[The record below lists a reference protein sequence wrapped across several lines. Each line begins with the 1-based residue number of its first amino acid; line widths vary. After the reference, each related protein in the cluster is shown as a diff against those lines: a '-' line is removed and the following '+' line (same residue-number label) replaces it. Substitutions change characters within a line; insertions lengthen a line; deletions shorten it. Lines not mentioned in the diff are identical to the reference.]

1 MAPAGELLWN
11 IYGRALHTKPRP
23 RGEMSGRDVIP
34 AVNKYVKDLSESINA
49 AVAACPAANLSAQAD
64 LVNKLSALIAEAY
77 KQAANLKSATEKTE
91 RTADVEKKAMAYK
104 DKVIPV
110 MKKLRECADT
120 METLT
125 ASEYWPMPTYGEL
138 LSSVQ

>member
-1 MAPAGELLWN
+1 MN
-11 IYGRALHTKPRP
+11 K
-23 RGEMSGRDVIP
+23 
-34 AVNKYVKDLSESINA
+34 AVKHLSERQHSS
-49 AVAACPAANLSAQAD
+49 VAACHAANLSAQAD

-125 ASEYWPMPTYGEL
+125 ASAYWPMPTYGEIL
-138 LSSVQ
+138 FSVK